1 MKLPR
6 GFFWR
11 ASFQTWSRLA
21 YFVGFQGWNLWC
33 VSLRISSCSF
43 GSCPMSCS
51 FRIDGEGQ
59 RNSEPKRRCYPIL
72 GGCLKILKAFI
83 EVLELE
89 QFGQIDLLS
98 PKKNTHKFWRDRFNL
113 NLTKTRDKKGVI
125 PAFRMQRYVKVT
137 VATRLNSFKPQ
148 YLFFNRERCVLY
160 SFFGGI

>member
-83 EVLELE
+83 QVLELE

-98 PKKNTHKFWRDRFNL
+98 PKKKHTQILKGQVQLELNQNERQKRGNTGLQDAEICKSNSGDPIEFFQAS
-113 NLTKTRDKKGVI
+113 I
-125 PAFRMQRYVKVT
+125 P
-137 VATRLNSFKPQ
+137 
-148 YLFFNRERCVLY
+148 FF
-160 SFFGGI
+160 